1 MWTEFHLK
9 EVKDLVEM
17 LFSFIVIKRFDVL
30 DLIVYSRVE
39 IFLDDKLLPNLYDF
53 MEKGLCFA
61 D

>member
-1 MWTEFHLK
+1 MWTKLHLK
-9 EVKDLVEM
+9 EVKNLIEV
-17 LFSFIVIKRFDVL
+17 LFSFIIIKRFDVL

-53 MEKGLCFA
+53 MEKCLCFA